1 MQDLGVSY
9 EEVAQYTKVDLK
21 KKLKV
26 LATNASFL
34 ELKNGLIKH
43 KKVKHIQYKSLQLQP

>member
-1 MQDLGVSY
+1 MKLVEKDMQDLGVSY

-26 LATNASFL
+26 VATNASFL
-34 ELKNGLIKH
+34 E
-43 KKVKHIQYKSLQLQP
+43 